1 MKPRIN
7 IYSQIS
13 SFYSFVFDNQDK
25 VNQSHVSLYMF
36 LINQNNR
43 SNWSEWFK
51 MPFDLAMAG
60 ACIGSKSTYYK
71 CLNDLQDWGLLKYV
85 KGKNDVKAPMISIF
99 QLSNSEPL
107 TVPLSEPLTV
117 PLSGNLS
124 EQLSVLLTGNIDI
137 LITDNYELI
146 TNNIYKWIKN
156 ELSEKPIE
164 KPKKSKKEIPTLD
177 QFLNYVLTIPE
188 FAPKFESLKYSIQS
202 KYEQWI
208 ENGWKDGHG
217 NEIKQWK
224 TKLKNTLPHLKQLNT
239 LQNGIST
246 KQTMDERIAEA
257 KRRASEKRSGQMPSI
272 WSEPE
277 SFSDYE
283 TL

>member
-1 MKPRIN
+1 
-7 IYSQIS
+7 
-13 SFYSFVFDNQDK
+13 
-25 VNQSHVSLYMF
+25 
-36 LINQNNR
+36 
-43 SNWSEWFK
+43 

-71 CLNDLQDWGLLKYV
+71 CLNDLQEWGLLKYV

-156 ELSEKPIE
+156 ELSEKPSD
-164 KPKKSKKEIPTLD
+164 KPKKSKKEIPTLNE
-177 QFLNYVLTIPE
+177 FLNYVLTIPE

-202 KYEQWI
+202 KYESWV

-224 TKLKNTLPHLKQLNT
+224 TKLKNTLPHLKPLNT
-239 LQNGIST
+239 LQNGTTNT
-246 KQTMDERIAEA
+246 KSFEQRADEFTARILGINPEQ
-257 KRRASEKRSGQMPSI
+257 G
-272 WSEPE
+272 SEPNNTSPNVE
-277 SFSDYE
+277 EADWSYPD
-283 TL
+283 